1 MIMDWKL
8 IAHSFDANS
17 WTLWKF
23 QHLLVS
29 VTLKC
34 IYCQFIHQLIVAVF
48 ALTGSV
54 MQRLF
59 CPSSRPV
66 AEYHSL
72 FMVSGPHVA
81 SSVDAAQVQK

>member
-34 IYCQFIHQLIVAVF
+34 IYCQFIHQLIV
-48 ALTGSV
+48 GSV

-59 CPSSRPV
+59 RPSSRPV